1 MSSLLI
7 TNGHLIDPKNNRD
20 EVINLLVVDGVISEV
35 GCTATTK
42 ADEVLDATGLVV
54 APGLVDLQV
63 HFREPGREDKETIE
77 TGSRAALKGGVTTA
91 VAMPNS
97 TPKADNQSVI
107 EFVIKRS
114 KEVGLINIFPTG
126 ALTKGQ
132 AGEVL
137 SEMRELKQSGAV
149 AVTDDG
155 VDVQDMGLLRRAME
169 YAKTHDLLVM
179 SHCETDTLTAGGV
192 LHEGWVS
199 TQLGLPGIPA
209 ISEDLAVEKNIAL
222 AKLTGARLHILHNS
236 TVGAVDAIRR
246 AKAAGATNITA
257 EVSVQHA
264 ALTDEA
270 CLGYNTDAKMYPPL
284 RSSEHVA
291 AIIEAIKDGT
301 IDALTTDH
309 APHIE
314 PEKLLPFVDAAMGST
329 GLETSFAVM
338 YTYLVKPGHIT
349 LSEGIALMT
358 HKPAQI
364 IRANK
369 GSLEVGADADITLF
383 DLSEDWVVDPKHMES
398 KGKNCVFK
406 NLTLS
411 GRAKHVVVGGAIK
424 MRDGE
429 ILH

>member
-1 MSSLLI
+1 MSRLLI
-7 TNGHLIDPKNNRD
+7 KNGRLIDPKNNRD
-20 EVINLLVVDGVISEV
+20 EITNLLIVDGVMAEV
-35 GCTATTK
+35 GCAATTV
-42 ADEVLDATGLVV
+42 ADTTLDATGLVV

-107 EFVIKRS
+107 EFVIKRA

-137 SEMRELKQSGAV
+137 SEMRELKQAGAV

-222 AKLTGARLHILHNS
+222 AKLTGARLHLLHNS
-236 TVGAVDAIRR
+236 TAGAVDAIRR

-284 RSSEHVA
+284 RSSKHVE

-349 LSEGIALMT
+349 LSEGLALMT
-358 HKPAQI
+358 HKPAEI
-364 IRANK
+364 IRMKK

-383 DLSEDWVVDPKHMES
+383 DLSEDWIVDPKHMES

-411 GRAKHVVVGGAIK
+411 GRAKHVVVGGVLK
-424 MRDGE
+424 MQDGE